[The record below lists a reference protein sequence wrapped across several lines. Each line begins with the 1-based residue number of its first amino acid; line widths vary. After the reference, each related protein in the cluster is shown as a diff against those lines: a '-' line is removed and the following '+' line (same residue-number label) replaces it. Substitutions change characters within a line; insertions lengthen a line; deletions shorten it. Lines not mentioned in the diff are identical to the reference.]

1 MTATTFPVPLC
12 PGLGRWPGLVFTT
25 ASLGAL
31 PEIVEPDWVILLAPI
46 TSMYSGTGR
55 RWTGAVAGVRGPG
68 LAAGGRAGR
77 GFGEALEVRWRSPA
91 RERVFLPPVRAP
103 PLDVGRT
110 RHAVSDREPTVLSSG
125 QTRHCAILRG

>member
-46 TSMYSGTGR
+46 TSMYSGT
-55 RWTGAVAGVRGPG
+55 VAGGPELLPVFVVQVSPHCGG
-68 LAAGGRAGR
+68 LGDELAKPLKADGAG
-77 GFGEALEVRWRSPA
+77 
-91 RERVFLPPVRAP
+91 PPESEFSF
-103 PLDVGRT
+103 
-110 RHAVSDREPTVLSSG
+110 HQFEPHHSTSEN
-125 QTRHCAILRG
+125 